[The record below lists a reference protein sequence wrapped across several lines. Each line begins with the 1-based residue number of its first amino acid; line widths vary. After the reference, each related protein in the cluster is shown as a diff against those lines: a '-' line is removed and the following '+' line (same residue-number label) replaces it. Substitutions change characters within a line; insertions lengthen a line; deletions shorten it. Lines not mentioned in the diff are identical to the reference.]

1 MILKDFLST
10 LSSCNVITVYDSDCN
25 SKMLDAFIYRW
36 RQAEHTEKDCLEKY
50 GNKPVTSWY
59 VNNNQ
64 IDVYVE
70 TNE

>member
-10 LSSCNVITVYDSDCN
+10 LSSCNVVTVYDADCN
-25 SKMLDAFIYRW
+25 AKKLDVFIYKW
-36 RQAEHTEKDCLEKY
+36 KQAEHTEKECLEKY
-50 GNKPVTSWY
+50 GNNHITAWY
-59 VNNNQ
+59 VNNNK